1 MFVTNEQILLSAF
14 TQKSEDIA
22 TQSTRHYTEPMSRS
36 PIQKGHGM
44 SDNTHT
50 IPTLDDLRARR
61 EDIIALAEKRHAYNV
76 RVFGSVARGEPD
88 AHDVDILVTF
98 EKDASLYDIS
108 GLRLD
113 LIDLL
118 GCDVDIVE
126 DHDEMRER
134 FRRRVMKDAIA
145 LWDSHAITL
154 KTFNMR

>member
-1 MFVTNEQILLSAF
+1 
-14 TQKSEDIA
+14 
-22 TQSTRHYTEPMSRS
+22 
-36 PIQKGHGM
+36 M

-145 LWDSHAITL
+145 L
-154 KTFNMR
+154 